1 MDEHRMNALKELME
15 SIARHIKSRH
25 VTMFGELGSN
35 YLLDDSECDLLIE
48 YWNMMNGDSNGKEGS
63 TSDR

>member
-15 SIARHIKSRH
+15 SLARHIKSRH

-35 YLLDDSECDLLIE
+35 YLLDA
-48 YWNMMNGDSNGKEGS
+48 
-63 TSDR
+63 TF